1 MVGVSPS
8 LQSHVARAG
17 DGQHDALGLGD
28 REVDQR
34 GRDLGRNRVRAR
46 ARIRITVGVRVR
58 TRVRVRARARAR
70 VRVGVRVRARLRV
83 RVTYLR
89 WRLVLS

>member
-1 MVGVSPS
+1 MVGVSPG

-34 GRDLGRNRVRAR
+34 GRDLGRVRVRAR
-46 ARIRITVGVRVR
+46 ARIRMTVGVRVR
-58 TRVRVRARARAR
+58 ARVRVWARVRARAR
-70 VRVGVRVRARLRV
+70 VRVRVRVGVRVCV
-83 RVTYLR
+83 KG
-89 WRLVLS
+89 